1 MKVWE
6 LKGLFQIYMVQ
17 LLIQG
22 WFFSLNMNSLFY
34 LELKTGRGMIQ
45 NMEAICWTQS
55 FVLVDATVELV

>member
-55 FVLVDATVELV
+55 FVLVDATMELV

>member
-1 MKVWE
+1 
-6 LKGLFQIYMVQ
+6 
-17 LLIQG
+17 
-22 WFFSLNMNSLFY
+22 MNSLFY

>member
-17 LLIQG
+17 LSIQG